1 MHAYARSC
9 MLLCAGG
16 KRSRGLGRA
25 FLLEAPVF
33 NRCSCC
39 AAEYA
44 RARCKASDASTLR
57 ISAAVAWKIDSSC
70 CFSASSTASCL
81 FISCRHEARLARTG
95 AR

>member
-1 MHAYARSC
+1 
-9 MLLCAGG
+9 
-16 KRSRGLGRA
+16 
-25 FLLEAPVF
+25 
-33 NRCSCC
+33 
-39 AAEYA
+39 
-44 RARCKASDASTLR
+44 LR